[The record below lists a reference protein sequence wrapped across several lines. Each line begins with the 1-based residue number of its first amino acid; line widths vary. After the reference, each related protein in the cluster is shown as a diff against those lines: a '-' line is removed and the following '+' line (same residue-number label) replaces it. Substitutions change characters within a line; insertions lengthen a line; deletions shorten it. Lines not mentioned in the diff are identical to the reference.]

1 MLYSKKNRRIHL
13 NFFGQIIFPREG
25 ELSNLSGL
33 LKMRFENILTFLSLL
48 STVNIILKSPI
59 LQNDVIFP
67 DTKSVIIEM
76 VMAQ

>member
-1 MLYSKKNRRIHL
+1 MFYRQKIAGYILIFLVRLS
-13 NFFGQIIFPREG
+13 FPRQG
-25 ELSNLSGL
+25 ELSNLSAL

-59 LQNDVIFP
+59 IQNDVIFP

>member
-1 MLYSKKNRRIHL
+1 
-13 NFFGQIIFPREG
+13 
-25 ELSNLSGL
+25 
-33 LKMRFENILTFLSLL
+33 MRFENILTFLSLL

-67 DTKSVIIEM
+67 DTESVIIEM